1 MHPDLNI
8 LYSFLE
14 AFISYIDSGFG
25 LLSGDVAFL
34 TTILIGIDVT
44 LAALWWAM
52 DNDQDVLGKL
62 IKKVLYVGAFAFII
76 GNFSSLA
83 DIVFRSFSGLGI
95 RSEEH
100 TSELQSLMR
109 ISYAVFCLKKKNNLN
124 SNKTYE

>member
-1 MHPDLNI
+1 MNPDLNI
-8 LYSFLE
+8 IDSFLE

-76 GNFSSLA
+76 GTRTEERRGGKECVSTC
-83 DIVFRSFSGLGI
+83 RSGWSA
-95 RSEEH
+95 
-100 TSELQSLMR
+100 
-109 ISYAVFCLKKKNNLN
+109 YP
-124 SNKTYE
+124 